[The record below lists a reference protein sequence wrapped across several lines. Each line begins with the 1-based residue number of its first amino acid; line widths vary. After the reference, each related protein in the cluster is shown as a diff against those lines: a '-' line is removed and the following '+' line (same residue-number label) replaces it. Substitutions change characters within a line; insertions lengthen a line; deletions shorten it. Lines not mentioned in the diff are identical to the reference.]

1 MGLRTLVKYNNEEK
15 LKEQQ
20 SKTNDPEALKN
31 KVLTHILK
39 ATLMK
44 NDT

>member
-1 MGLRTLVKYNNEEK
+1 MALRTLVRYNNEEK
-15 LKEQQ
+15 LKTQQ
-20 SKTNDPEALKN
+20 SKNNDPETLKN
-31 KVLTHILK
+31 KVLTHLLK